1 MKYQIAKR
9 NYIYTDV
16 HPIYD
21 DMLCGPN
28 IERDRAKLNN
38 VLSQRPASKNID
50 KVLSLSYDTR
60 SMKVVE
66 TGPTTSKRPKT
77 TPVITKQCSVNL
89 GASKATNNTP
99 KGGMAKK
106 WSGNCHVF
114 RVDTENGKNWKPLG
128 DGNGGLNVHVQDN
141 IIRTY
146 EENKNIEEIKL
157 NGESIIACTS
167 AKFVQLN
174 ASESGSVF
182 GFGFRKEDDR
192 KTFQNLIQGI
202 IDDKK
207 RDRKSAKTQEARLQN
222 ENDRQRQK
230 MVIKDDEIND
240 LRQKCLKLEL
250 EVKEKN
256 QREAEHERER
266 DKLMARTQ
274 KLESELTKMRFLLK
288 EAEKE
293 MKKRDRRQSMAGSF
307 TAVLPILLE
316 AKSKMDEAVKE
327 IELECNKSTKQ
338 EPIDTADDSDPPP
351 PVTSEQARL

>member
-1 MKYQIAKR
+1 
-9 NYIYTDV
+9 
-16 HPIYD
+16 
-21 DMLCGPN
+21 
-28 IERDRAKLNN
+28 
-38 VLSQRPASKNID
+38 
-50 KVLSLSYDTR
+50 
-60 SMKVVE
+60 
-66 TGPTTSKRPKT
+66 
-77 TPVITKQCSVNL
+77 
-89 GASKATNNTP
+89 
-99 KGGMAKK
+99 MAKK

-128 DGNGGLNVHVQDN
+128 DGNGGLNVHIQDN

-157 NGESIIACTS
+157 NGDSIIACTS

-192 KTFQNLIQGI
+192 KTFQNLIQTI

-207 RDRKSAKTQEARLQN
+207 RDRKSAKTQEARLKD

-230 MVIKDDEIND
+230 MVIKDDEIKD

-266 DKLMARTQ
+266 EKLIARNE
-274 KLESELTKMRFLLK
+274 KLEEELTKMRNLLK

-293 MKKRDRRQSMAGSF
+293 LKKRDRRSLHGSSF
-307 TAVLPILLE
+307 SSILPILLE
-316 AKSKMDEAVKE
+316 AKGKVDEAVKE
-327 IELECNKSTKQ
+327 LEYSHENLKITKS
-338 EPIDTADDSDPPP
+338 EPIIDNDS
-351 PVTSEQARL
+351 PVNAEEANL